1 MGKRAVAG
9 FLTLPVLFLFVGC
22 SAGPEDVRATADET
36 VHTALFDFEIS
47 NVAAVDSYLSI
58 LPTEGNQLVQ
68 MELTVTNTGEDSLTM
83 FAEDFQ
89 IQWGDGE
96 EDYGVCLGAV
106 DDAMVPYSYTLEPSG
121 TYTGTMVAQV
131 PTGTTQLTV
140 AYQEV
145 LASGKDGAAYFVEAS
160 L

>member
-1 MGKRAVAG
+1 MGRWRGKITA
-9 FLTLPVLFLFVGC
+9 
-22 SAGPEDVRATADET
+22 SAW
-36 VHTALFDFEIS
+36 ALWMT
-47 NVAAVDSYLSI
+47 
-58 LPTEGNQLVQ
+58 P
-68 MELTVTNTGEDSLTM
+68 
-83 FAEDFQ
+83 
-89 IQWGDGE
+89 W
-96 EDYGVCLGAV
+96 C
-106 DDAMVPYSYTLEPSG
+106 PYSYTLEPGG